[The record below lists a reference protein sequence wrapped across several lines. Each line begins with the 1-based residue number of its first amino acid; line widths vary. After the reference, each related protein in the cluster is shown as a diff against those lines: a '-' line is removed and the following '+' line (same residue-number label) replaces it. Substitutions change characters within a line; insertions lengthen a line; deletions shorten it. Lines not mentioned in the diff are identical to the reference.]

1 MLFARLK
8 RAFVLAALLAAGATT
23 AGCGTFGWGEDDE
36 EQFAKDSPDQV
47 YSDARKDLRNGNYEN
62 AIARYELLEARYP
75 FSDQAKQGQLDLLY
89 AYYKNR
95 AGESAVDQAEQFIR
109 ENPTHPRVDYAHY
122 IRGLV
127 YFESGLTWIE
137 RMFKADLSQRPPT
150 EARKSFQAFQTL
162 VQQFPKSPYAADAQ
176 QRMIYLRN
184 RLADYEVAVAR
195 FYLKRGAYVGAVSRA
210 RGVIEAYDGAPAI
223 DDALKVL
230 AESYRKLGVDDLAQV
245 ADNVRKSNALPDD
258 FPGRSNR
265 SADSKEDDDPWWRFW
280 N

>member
-1 MLFARLK
+1 MRSAPVK
-8 RAFVLAALLAAGATT
+8 RALVLTALLATCAVT
-23 AGCGTFGWGEDDE
+23 AGCGTFGWGDDE
-36 EQFAKDSPDQV
+36 EEAFAKDSPEQV
-47 YSDARKDLRNGNYEN
+47 YRDARRDLELGNYSN
-62 AIARYELLEARYP
+62 AVARYELLEARYP
-75 FSDQAKQGQLDLLY
+75 FSDQAKQGQLDLMY

-127 YFESGLTWIE
+127 YFESGLSWIE
-137 RMFKADLSQRPPT
+137 RVFKASLEQRPPT

-162 VQQFPKSPYAADAQ
+162 VQQFPKSPYAADAR
-176 QRMIYLRN
+176 QRMVYLRN

-195 FYLKRGAYVGAVSRA
+195 FYLKRGAYVGAASRA

-223 DDALKVL
+223 DEALKVL
-230 AESYRKLGVDDLAQV
+230 AESYRKLGIDDLAQV
-245 ADNVRKSNALPDD
+245 AENVRKANALPDE
-258 FPGRSNR
+258 FR
-265 SADSKEDDDPWWRFW
+265 DSGESKQDDDPWWRFW

>member
-1 MLFARLK
+1 MPFAPLR
-8 RAFVLAALLAAGATT
+8 RVLASSALTLALVAL
-23 AGCGTFGWGEDDE
+23 AGCGAFGWGKGDDE
-36 EQFAKDSPDQV
+36 QFTKDSPEQI
-47 YSDARKDLRNGNYEN
+47 YRDARKDVRNANYPT

-75 FSDQAKQGQLDLLY
+75 FSDQAKQGQLDLMY
-89 AYYKNR
+89 AYYRNR
-95 AGESAVDQAEQFIR
+95 AGESAVDQADQFIR

-127 YFESGLTWIE
+127 YFESGLSWVE
-137 RMFKADLSQRPPT
+137 RVFKADLTQRPPT

-162 VQQFPKSPYAADAQ
+162 VQQFPKSPYAADAR
-176 QRMIYLRN
+176 QRMVYLRN

-195 FYLKRGAYVGAVSRA
+195 FYLKRGAYVGAASRA

-230 AESYRKLGVDDLAQV
+230 AESYRKLGIEDLAQV
-245 ADNVRKSNALPDD
+245 AENVRKSNALPDEFRD
-258 FPGRSNR
+258 
-265 SADSKEDDDPWWRFW
+265 SADSSEESDPWWRFW